1 MSALRILVRGA
12 NDVGSAVAHRLFVAG
27 YAVII
32 HEIPQP
38 ATARR
43 KMSFTD
49 AAFDG
54 QALLNGVTAHHT
66 NDLHL
71 IYSLLNGHAVIP
83 ITVENIYNVIEHTQ
97 PQVLIDARMRKHHQ
111 PDPQLNLANLT
122 IGLGPNF
129 IAGETTHLAI
139 ETAWGESL
147 GRIISK
153 GATSPLQG
161 EPQSIAGHARD
172 RYVYSPEAGM
182 FYTSHQIG
190 DSVQQGEEIA
200 RVNTIPLYAP
210 ITGILRGLTHDSV
223 PVGLRTKVIEV
234 DPRTQGLQI
243 SGIGERPAR
252 IAEGVITAIQ
262 SWEADHVH

>member
-1 MSALRILVRGA
+1 MNSLRILVRGA
-12 NDVGSAVAHRLFVAG
+12 NDVGSAVAHRLFMAG

-43 KMSFTD
+43 RMSFTD
-49 AAFDG
+49 AVFDG

-71 IYSLLNGHAVIP
+71 IDSLLNEHAVIP
-83 ITVENIYNVIEHTQ
+83 VTVENIYNVIEHTQ
-97 PQVLIDARMRKHHQ
+97 PQVLIDARMRKHRQ
-111 PDPQLNLANLT
+111 PDPQLDLASLT

-139 ETAWGESL
+139 ETARGEAL

-172 RYVYSPEAGM
+172 RYVYSYEAGT

-190 DSVQQGEEIA
+190 DSVQRGEEIA
-200 RVNTIPLYAP
+200 RLNTVPLYAP
-210 ITGILRGLTHDSV
+210 IAGILRGLTHDGV
-223 PVGLRTKVIEV
+223 PVGLHTKVIEV
-234 DPRTQGLQI
+234 DPRTQGSQI

-252 IAEGVITAIQ
+252 IAESVITAIQ

>member
-1 MSALRILVRGA
+1 MNSLRILVRGA
-12 NDVGSAVAHRLFVAG
+12 NDVGSAVAHRLFMAG

-32 HEIPQP
+32 HETPQP

-43 KMSFTD
+43 RMSFTD
-49 AAFDG
+49 AVFDG
-54 QALLNGVTAHHT
+54 QALLNGVTAHRT

-71 IYSLLNGHAVIP
+71 IDSLLNEHAVIP
-83 ITVENIYNVIEHTQ
+83 VTVENIYNVIEHTQ
-97 PQVLIDARMRKHHQ
+97 PQVLIDARMRKHRQ
-111 PDPQLNLANLT
+111 PDPQLDLASLT

-129 IAGETTHLAI
+129 IAGVTTHLAI

-210 ITGILRGLTHDSV
+210 IPGILRGLTHDGV
-223 PVGLRTKVIEV
+223 PVGLRTKVLEV
-234 DPRTQGLQI
+234 DPRTQGSQI

-252 IAEGVITAIQ
+252 IAEGVLAAIQ
-262 SWEADHVH
+262 FWEADHVH

>member
-1 MSALRILVRGA
+1 MNSLRILVRGA

-32 HEIPQP
+32 HETPQP
-38 ATARR
+38 ATTRR

-49 AAFDG
+49 AVFDG

-66 NDLHL
+66 NGLPL
-71 IYSLLNGHAVIP
+71 IDSLLNEHTVIP
-83 ITVENIYNVIEHTQ
+83 VSVENIYNLMEHTQ
-97 PQVLIDARMRKHHQ
+97 PQVLIDARMRKHHK
-111 PDPQLNLANLT
+111 PDSQLNLANLT

-139 ETAWGESL
+139 ETARGESL

-172 RYVYSPEAGM
+172 RYVYSPEAGV
-182 FYTSHQIG
+182 FHTSHQIG

-200 RVNTIPLYAP
+200 HVNTIPLYAP
-210 ITGILRGLTHDSV
+210 ISGILRGLTHDAV
-223 PVGLRTKVIEV
+223 PVDFRTKVIEV
-234 DPRTQGLQI
+234 DPRTQSSQI
-243 SGIGERPAR
+243 SGIGERPAH